1 MKLRVP
7 NKINYLVL
15 LTNKKKK
22 KLSNLHVYHHVREIL
37 VLLSSFKMM
46 ELSCYIKIS
55 RKKL

>member
-22 KLSNLHVYHHVREIL
+22 KLSNLQVYHHVREIL

-46 ELSCYIKIS
+46 ELSC
-55 RKKL
+55 

>member
-22 KLSNLHVYHHVREIL
+22 ISNLQVYHHVREIL

-46 ELSCYIKIS
+46 ELSC
-55 RKKL
+55 